1 MRVLG
6 LCAALLLVGLSACTP
21 KEPINVAPAW
31 STDSGRRQTQ
41 LSMCEDFL
49 DHGLLPQA
57 FDLIAA
63 MQKDGLHGPELDY
76 LRGRAL
82 YLSGQYTQAET
93 LLVSAAEHMRRDAR
107 PHATL
112 GVLYADTN
120 RVEEAIASLRK
131 ATEFDPKKAAYWNN
145 LGFLLL
151 SEDDPASAVSA
162 LETAVALEGTEA
174 RYRNNLGF
182 ALAAAGRFDEAMR
195 TFGSAGD
202 PSDALTNMGVAYEV
216 AEQPDTAREHYEAA
230 LEYHPKHHAARQA
243 LERLDAP
250 EESP

>member
-1 MRVLG
+1 MRALSFHIAFLVL
-6 LCAALLLVGLSACTP
+6 GLSACTP
-21 KEPINVAPAW
+21 KEPVQVAPAW

-82 YLSGQYTQAET
+82 YLSQQYTQAET
-93 LLVSAAEHMRRDAR
+93 LLVGAAEHMRRDAR
-107 PHATL
+107 PYATL

-120 RVEEAIASLRK
+120 RVEEAIVSLRK
-131 ATEFDPKKAAYWNN
+131 ATELDPKKAAYWNN

-151 SEDDPASAVSA
+151 SEEDPDGAVKA

-216 AEQPDTAREHYEAA
+216 AGQPDTAREHYLAA
-230 LEYHPKHHAARQA
+230 LEYHPKHQAAGEA
-243 LERLDAP
+243 LQRLDATQ
-250 EESP
+250 ESP

>member
-1 MRVLG
+1 MRQVVVS
-6 LCAALLLVGLSACTP
+6 AALLLMGVTACAP
-21 KEPINVAPAW
+21 KEPVQAAPAW

-57 FDLIAA
+57 FDLITV
-63 MQKDGLHGPELDY
+63 MQNDGLHGPELDY

-82 YLSGQYTQAET
+82 YLSKQHAQAET
-93 LLVSAAEHMRRDAR
+93 LLVGAAEKMRKDAR

-120 RVEEAIASLRK
+120 RVPEAIASLRT
-131 ATEFDPKKAAYWNN
+131 ATQIDPKKASYWNN

-151 SEDDPASAVSA
+151 SEDDPTEAVEA

-174 RYRNNLGF
+174 RFRNNLGF
-182 ALAAAGRFDEAMR
+182 ALAASGRFDEAMR

-202 PSDALTNMGVAYEV
+202 PSDALTNMGVAYEL
-216 AEQPDTAREHYEAA
+216 AGQPSRAREHYEAA
-230 LEYHPKHHAARQA
+230 LEYHPKHTAAA
-243 LERLDAP
+243 EAIARLDAA